1 MTIAKIWLV
10 NYTFTIFP
18 LVNGYDENTD
28 ACAGEKKGFFVRI
41 QIMTDQSTT
50 KTLKFLRSF
59 MKKYLEM

>member
-1 MTIAKIWLV
+1 MTIAKVWLV

-28 ACAGEKKGFFVRI
+28 ACAGEKMLFPQNTNNDRPAYYK
-41 QIMTDQSTT
+41 

-59 MKKYLEM
+59 MKKDLEM